1 MKEDDKLS
9 NEIKDNIVEYVK
21 VNMEY
26 RLKHLREVEKMYQ
39 QYRLI
44 DNEYI
49 HISSSGRPDE
59 DNEKILNGD
68 FLDKTPLIAEQGE
81 IPFTTPSRDELLK
94 QIFSDW
100 QVGDILYIGS
110 GKLENPIW
118 DNGTL
123 REKSREEQ
131 IILDNKIELLY
142 DGEVLRDGGIVK
154 IEPTQEFYMK
164 VWNKVS
170 EVWEESSQSKALY
183 EKDIDN
189 LKDQILENGFVF
201 TDLDGI
207 THRQKSRDKDK
218 TNLESIISAMEEYG
232 INEYYW
238 YFDVNDNPLLTL
250 ADYKEMKKQGFIFN
264 GYVFAVENQL
274 KKLAP
279 SRNIDF
285 NEYKNRV
292 NALSTV
298 KCFE

>member
-1 MKEDDKLS
+1 
-9 NEIKDNIVEYVK
+9 
-21 VNMEY
+21 
-26 RLKHLREVEKMYQ
+26 MYQ

-44 DNEYI
+44 NNEYI

-68 FLDKTPLIAEQGE
+68 FLDKTPLITEQGE
-81 IPFTTPSRDELLK
+81 IPFTMPSRDELLK

-142 DGEVLRDGGIVK
+142 DGEVLRNGEIVK
-154 IEPTQEFYMK
+154 IEPTQEFYMQ

-170 EVWEESSQSKALY
+170 EVWEESSQSQTLY
-183 EKDIDN
+183 EKDIDI
-189 LKDQILENGFVF
+189 LKAQILEKGFIF

-218 TNLESIISAMEEYG
+218 ANLESTISAMEENG
-232 INEYYW
+232 INEYHW
-238 YFDVNDNPLLTL
+238 YFDVNDTPLLTL

-292 NALSTV
+292 NALSSV

>member
-1 MKEDDKLS
+1 
-9 NEIKDNIVEYVK
+9 
-21 VNMEY
+21 
-26 RLKHLREVEKMYQ
+26 MYQ

-68 FLDKTPLIAEQGE
+68 FLDKTPLIAEQDE

-142 DGEVLRDGGIVK
+142 DGEVLRDGEIVK

-232 INEYYW
+232 INEYHW

>member
-1 MKEDDKLS
+1 
-9 NEIKDNIVEYVK
+9 
-21 VNMEY
+21 
-26 RLKHLREVEKMYQ
+26 MYQ

-44 DNEYI
+44 NNEYI

-68 FLDKTPLIAEQGE
+68 FLDKTPLITEQGE
-81 IPFTTPSRDELLK
+81 IPFTMPSRDELLK

-100 QVGDILYIGS
+100 QVGDALYIGS

-118 DNGTL
+118 DNGNL

-142 DGEVLRDGGIVK
+142 DGEVLRNGEIVK

-170 EVWEESSQSKALY
+170 EVWEESSQSQALY
-183 EKDIDN
+183 EADIDR
-189 LKDQILENGFVF
+189 LKAKILENGFIF
-201 TDLDGI
+201 TDLNGI

-218 TNLESIISAMEEYG
+218 TNLESTISAMEENG
-232 INEYYW
+232 INEYHW
-238 YFDVNDNPLLTL
+238 YFDVNDTPLLTL

-279 SRNIDF
+279 SRSVDF

-292 NALSTV
+292 NALSPI